1 MKVSIFHSSISFR
14 YWIQPQPTKLIP
26 PLPTI
31 SIHCLTGLTAEVR
44 TLEACVP
51 AFEVPTGRHLWV
63 TTTTTSMY
71 LLCAPMSHAVQPATR
86 ITTIPDNPPNPFNP
100 TNPSS
105 DNELLAHHRRYQ
117 ITFNVQTVAV
127 RRPGSADFNS
137 PGYTHGCLCFTRS
150 YLDKP
155 R

>member
-1 MKVSIFHSSISFR
+1 
-14 YWIQPQPTKLIP
+14 
-26 PLPTI
+26 
-31 SIHCLTGLTAEVR
+31 
-44 TLEACVP
+44 
-51 AFEVPTGRHLWV
+51 
-63 TTTTTSMY
+63 MY

-117 ITFNVQTVAV
+117 IAFNVQTVAV
-127 RRPGSADFNS
+127 RRPGSADFNC

-150 YLDKP
+150 YLEKP
-155 R
+155 RSLSELPVSAAPRFKIPRAPARHR